1 MILMILQQQPLLY
14 DNDTLNLLL
23 STEYD
28 ISQQQQQQQ
37 SKQNKKS
44 REDYSDNNNNDFMYQ
59 R

>member
-28 ISQQQQQQQ
+28 ISQQQQ